1 MIVMIVHNTYNIS
14 ILIGSIYDNN
24 LLKMFTAELK
34 NKTKKINIWRITREK
49 SHTARKP
56 KFSTFFIVFGGGGL
70 SFILD

>member
-1 MIVMIVHNTYNIS
+1 MLSTLIVMIVHNTYSIS
-14 ILIGSIYDNN
+14 IFIGSIYDDN

-56 KFSTFFIVFGGGGL
+56 KFSTFFVVFGRGGG
-70 SFILD
+70 

>member
-1 MIVMIVHNTYNIS
+1 M
-14 ILIGSIYDNN
+14 GSIYDDN

-56 KFSTFFIVFGGGGL
+56 KFSTFFVVFGRGGG
-70 SFILD
+70 